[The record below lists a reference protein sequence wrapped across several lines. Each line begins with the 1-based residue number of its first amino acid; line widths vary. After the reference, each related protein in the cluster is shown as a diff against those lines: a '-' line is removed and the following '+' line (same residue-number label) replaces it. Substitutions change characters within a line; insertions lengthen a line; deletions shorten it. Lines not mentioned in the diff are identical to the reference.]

1 MFGYQTVAE
10 QGPIGLVDINS
21 SGMSVLK
28 RRHPEA
34 VTEQSYAAKFFSDVP
49 TTELCI
55 GSFKGWVHS
64 AYPRAGDW
72 DGVDYEY
79 RCLGGGP
86 SLSTSRE
93 NAGYCEL
100 VTSALV
106 YELYEVRGLPANAC
120 LMGQHQFVS
129 AKNKHFGVT
138 SVSEVPINRTQPN
151 TQRVSPEVLSE
162 QRLAACDSFGFKR
175 GTEAHAECAMKLY
188 MNEQNQGAAN
198 AVTSSNNQQTAAVV
212 RQQAIQEA
220 TIKEQER
227 IRQLE
232 AALRGMQIGID
243 MMNGTTSSSTRSQT
257 HSQTYNINGQ
267 IIRCTTTGSITN
279 CF

>member
-1 MFGYQTVAE
+1 
-10 QGPIGLVDINS
+10 
-21 SGMSVLK
+21 MSVLK

-34 VTEQSYAAKFFSDVP
+34 ATVRSYAAKFFSNVP
-49 TTELCI
+49 RTELCV
-55 GSFKGWVHS
+55 GTFLGWNHS
-64 AYPRAGDW
+64 AYPREGDW

-86 SLSTSRE
+86 SLSTSRK

-120 LMGQHQFVS
+120 LMGQRQFVS
-129 AKNKHFGVT
+129 AKNKHFGIR
-138 SVSEVPINRTQPN
+138 SVSEAPINRTEPH

-162 QRLAACDSFGFKR
+162 RRLAACDSFGFER

-188 MNEQNQGAAN
+188 MNEQNQGTAN
-198 AVTSSNNQQTAAVV
+198 AVTSSNNQQTAAVA

-220 TIKEQER
+220 TLKEQER

-232 AALRGMQIGID
+232 AALRGMQVGID
-243 MMNGTTSSSTRSQT
+243 MMNGTTSSNTPSKT
-257 HSQTYNINGQ
+257 HTQTYTINGQ
-267 IIRCTTTGSITN
+267 IINCTTTGSFTN
-279 CF
+279 CD